1 MLMDQGTGTTLTR
14 YRYASLAQLQREGDI
29 TIGRAEFEEKRG
41 KNKYLK
47 AESHNN
53 YK

>member
-1 MLMDQGTGTTLTR
+1 MDRGTGTTLTR

-29 TIGRAEFEEKRG
+29 TIGRAEFEG